1 VRQAVD
7 LGYAVT
13 VLNDGVAAWSHED
26 HAAALDGS
34 LREVAHNLVTTE
46 TWVGSLR

>member
-1 VRQAVD
+1 VRHAVD
-7 LGYAVT
+7 LGYMVT

-34 LREVAHNLVTTE
+34 LRKIAHSVDKTE
-46 TWVGSLR
+46 AWIGSLR